1 MTTPNA
7 FAEYTRSTAFS
18 MSLSAKMVDRIL
30 RLDARIRGWEIGA
43 DLATRFDWYKPDG
56 PPAFGPTSVE
66 DMLAD
71 GLTNT
76 SRALLRR
83 GLVEIA
89 VLDVANDDLEI
100 VDAEII
106 AASTGTSHQ
115 SHFLTLTNAGRLTA
129 QLLVE
134 AGFDPYPAH
143 GPTGPDPPRRPT
155 EDQPRSGPRHPG
167 APRPPPRSDA
177 ARGTSP
183 TSISSASTR
192 RPRHDPP
199 STPRRSTPNSPNRS
213 TTKPSTTGPWPTSR
227 IDGHLRTQAGR
238 QLHQRG
244 TDLHTR

>member
-56 PPAFGPTSVE
+56 PPAFGPISVE

-89 VLDVANDDLEI
+89 ALDVANDDLEL

-134 AGFDPYPAH
+134 AGFDPYPPMVRPVRIH
-143 GPTGPDPPRRPT
+143 LDDRPKINLGLGPDIP
-155 EDQPRSGPRHPG
+155 
-167 APRPPPRSDA
+167 A
-177 ARGTSP
+177 ARD
-183 TSISSASTR
+183 R
-192 RPRHDPP
+192 RLDLMLPEDEPYL
-199 STPRRSTPNSPNRS
+199 
-213 TTKPSTTGPWPTSR
+213 
-227 IDGHLRTQAGR
+227 DFLRKHQAAPA
-238 QLHQRG
+238 
-244 TDLHTR
+244 